1 MLLTA
6 VIEDEYT
13 LESAVNLMR
22 SIRFGDM
29 IKLELCN
36 DYLPIAC
43 YRIDWDDYLDFQRDD
58 LTEFDWHSEGEYDRE
73 SGCVSGWKVVDD
85 EDEVDD
91 ERYISGYVNDIT
103 ITLVKDDDTGRIPKY
118 NMRIDLVDKTP

>member
-6 VIEDEYT
+6 VIEDEDT
-13 LESAVNLMR
+13 LETAVNLMR
-22 SIRFGDM
+22 SKRFGDM

-43 YRIDWDDYLDFQRDD
+43 YCVDWNDNLVFQRDD

-73 SGCVSGWKVVDD
+73 LGCVFSRKVVD

-118 NMRIDLVDKTP
+118 NMCIDLVDKTP